1 MLGPQPNPK
10 FLVSF
15 IVFVAI
21 FTRRILF
28 CSSKCTLSCI
38 LTRSWLMC
46 CNFCISCCILALGPR
61 NRPHFHLRR
70 NRHYREVVPVF
81 VLPVSSSFTFGSFG
95 KGLVSLISS
104 FFRAWYWANNRIL
117 WGIIILVLFFLVNY
131 DGKIKKKGFISSWAR
146 PTKNNQIEIW
156 RFFSSTQSPNIIR
169 GMNGLRSFT
178 KFLLWGNRHFFYFYL
193 SSPMI
198 FLPLSL
204 PLLYFAN
211 CFLSILSSC
220 QLILTW
226 LTPWVRSVWCA
237 SSSVDSDLDPILYFL
252 SLDFPRE
259 ALFCL
264 LHWPIPLGNWHGQPM
279 WNTKFLSFPKILRDF

>member
-70 NRHYREVVPVF
+70 SRHYREVVPVF

-104 FFRAWYWANNRIL
+104 FFRAWYWANNGIL

-131 DGKIKKKGFISSWAR
+131 DGKIKKKGSISSWAR
-146 PTKNNQIEIW
+146 PTKNNKIEVW
-156 RFFSSTQSPNIIR
+156 MFFSSTQSPNIIR

-178 KFLLWGNRHFFYFYL
+178 KFLLWGNRHFFYSYL

-198 FLPLSL
+198 FL

-220 QLILTW
+220 SGAADFDLI
-226 LTPWVRSVWCA
+226 
-237 SSSVDSDLDPILYFL
+237 D
-252 SLDFPRE
+252 
-259 ALFCL
+259 
-264 LHWPIPLGNWHGQPM
+264 PLGWVCLVRLFFDRFGFGSN
-279 WNTKFLSFPKILRDF
+279 FIFSFFGFSWRSTILLAPLADPLGELAWPTNMRYKISIVS